1 MTTNSSAVEAR
12 SGAARILVGRLCAR
26 DGRGRS
32 VRSELAAEAAP
43 RAPFPLAAVG
53 QEAPQAMARRMSTRA
68 GTRSGEQLMSE
79 DAFEAT
85 AGEKAEDAAE
95 PQESARS
102 RRRATG
108 VSEESARSTEAQAP
122 RQSGISLEKETRSL
136 DPRGVATASG
146 GASILC
152 SWLVAREA
160 FAGLSVARR
169 SPPARGRER
178 LTKDV
183 GLEMLDRRAAT
194 AETRKASVKAI
205 GKGERLWGV
214 LERQRP
220 GSPTSRFKSSGKE
233 VNDA

>member
-68 GTRSGEQLMSE
+68 GMRSGEQLTSE

-95 PQESARS
+95 
-102 RRRATG
+102 ATPD
-108 VSEESARSTEAQAP
+108 EKAEDAEATAD
-122 RQSGISLEKETRSL
+122 EKAEATAVGLGTAAAQWPKAGMQTRS
-136 DPRGVATASG
+136 SH
-146 GASILC
+146 
-152 SWLVAREA
+152 
-160 FAGLSVARR
+160 
-169 SPPARGRER
+169 
-178 LTKDV
+178 
-183 GLEMLDRRAAT
+183 
-194 AETRKASVKAI
+194 RKAPSAFV
-205 GKGERLWGV
+205 
-214 LERQRP
+214 
-220 GSPTSRFKSSGKE
+220 
-233 VNDA
+233 

>member
-1 MTTNSSAVEAR
+1 MIEANAAQSSQGSAQSSQGRVERRMRCSRGAKGGRIRSAATWRVHCGSPSAWSLRSSSA
-12 SGAARILVGRLCAR
+12 C
-26 DGRGRS
+26 
-32 VRSELAAEAAP
+32 
-43 RAPFPLAAVG
+43 
-53 QEAPQAMARRMSTRA
+53 ST
-68 GTRSGEQLMSE
+68 
-79 DAFEAT
+79 
-85 AGEKAEDAAE
+85 
-95 PQESARS
+95 S
-102 RRRATG
+102 R
-108 VSEESARSTEAQAP
+108 SARSTEAQAP
-122 RQSGISLEKETRSL
+122 RQSGISLEKEKRSV

-214 LERQRP
+214 LERQRRP
-220 GSPTSRFKSSGKE
+220 GSPTSWIK
-233 VNDA
+233 A

>member
-68 GTRSGEQLMSE
+68 GMRSGEQLTSE

-95 PQESARS
+95 
-102 RRRATG
+102 ATPD
-108 VSEESARSTEAQAP
+108 EKAEDAEATAD
-122 RQSGISLEKETRSL
+122 EKAEATVVGRGTADAQWPKAGMQTRS
-136 DPRGVATASG
+136 SH
-146 GASILC
+146 
-152 SWLVAREA
+152 
-160 FAGLSVARR
+160 
-169 SPPARGRER
+169 
-178 LTKDV
+178 
-183 GLEMLDRRAAT
+183 
-194 AETRKASVKAI
+194 RKAPSAFV
-205 GKGERLWGV
+205 
-214 LERQRP
+214 
-220 GSPTSRFKSSGKE
+220 
-233 VNDA
+233 

>member
-68 GTRSGEQLMSE
+68 GMRSGEQLTSE

-95 PQESARS
+95 
-102 RRRATG
+102 ATPDEK
-108 VSEESARSTEAQAP
+108 VEDAEATADEQAEATSVGLGTADAQWP
-122 RQSGISLEKETRSL
+122 KAGMQTRS
-136 DPRGVATASG
+136 SH
-146 GASILC
+146 
-152 SWLVAREA
+152 
-160 FAGLSVARR
+160 
-169 SPPARGRER
+169 
-178 LTKDV
+178 
-183 GLEMLDRRAAT
+183 
-194 AETRKASVKAI
+194 RKAPSAFV
-205 GKGERLWGV
+205 
-214 LERQRP
+214 
-220 GSPTSRFKSSGKE
+220 
-233 VNDA
+233 